1 MQCTTTKNVSF
12 QLSGPKDFAPDRNL
26 PKKMLENFGRKYFL
40 LLVGMICYAIHYN
53 TSIDRKSEN
62 FKKYISALLKLG
74 ENVRRDT

>member
-1 MQCTTTKNVSF
+1 
-12 QLSGPKDFAPDRNL
+12 
-26 PKKMLENFGRKYFL
+26 
-40 LLVGMICYAIHYN
+40 MICYAIHYN